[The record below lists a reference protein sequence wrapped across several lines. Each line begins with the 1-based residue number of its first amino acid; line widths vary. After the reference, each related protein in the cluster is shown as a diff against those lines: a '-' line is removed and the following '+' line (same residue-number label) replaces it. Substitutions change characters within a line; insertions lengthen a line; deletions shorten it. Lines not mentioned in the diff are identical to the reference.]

1 MKDDECI
8 EEVIIT
14 VFPPMV
20 GIGIVEQEP
29 VIDEE
34 EACGDSESVI
44 INPDLGENTRVFSL
58 QTKDPMIR
66 INKLL
71 NSAKEKFGDSICVRI
86 ASYESREK
94 IDEAIEWL
102 NASLRGSGDKTVLDE
117 HGFATFIGSS
127 APILSVNNRLSFVG
141 IIPNPSQFL
150 TRVSA
155 ALKLAK

>member
-1 MKDDECI
+1 MKDEECI

-14 VFPPMV
+14 VFPPMM

-29 VIDEE
+29 VLDEE
-34 EACGDSESVI
+34 EACGDSTSTIVQPE
-44 INPDLGENTRVFSL
+44 LGEKTRVFSL
-58 QTKDPMIR
+58 QTNDPMIK

-86 ASYESREK
+86 ASYDTKEK
-94 IDEAIEWL
+94 LDEAIEWL

-117 HGFATFIGSS
+117 HGFATFIGAS
-127 APILSVNNRLSFVG
+127 APVLSVNNRLSFVG

-155 ALKLAK
+155 AIKLAE

>member
-8 EEVIIT
+8 EEVVIT
-14 VFPPMV
+14 VFPPML

-29 VIDEE
+29 VIDED
-34 EACGDSESVI
+34 EACGESSTVVI
-44 INPDLGENTRVFSL
+44 QPPSDENTRVFSL
-58 QTKDPMIR
+58 QTKDPMKR

-71 NSAKEKFGDSICVRI
+71 ESAKEKFGDSICIRI
-86 ASYESREK
+86 ASYDSREK

-127 APILSVNNRLSFVG
+127 APILAVNNRLSFVG
-141 IIPNPSQFL
+141 MIPNPPQFL